1 LSDDHNIKKTNRIT
15 MNSYGNKTKIT
26 RKRKRGLFGGY
37 DEDDACGICDV
48 NFGCECCDRCGE
60 SVCTTDECCMIF
72 PHYYNTKYVICR
84 GCVDLID
91 KKLKVLVD
99 YDKLSL
105 LKKKIASRTTK
116 RASL

>member
-1 LSDDHNIKKTNRIT
+1 MNAYTNNT
-15 MNSYGNKTKIT
+15 EGES
-26 RKRKRGLFGGY
+26 RKRKRGVFGGY
-37 DEDDACGICDV
+37 HEDDGCEICTD
-48 NFGCECCDRCGE
+48 NFACECCDRCGE
-60 SVCTTDECCMIF
+60 SVCSSDDCCMIF

-84 GCVDLID
+84 GCFDLID

-116 RASL
+116 HTYLVECDKKTKRK